1 MEVSGEAARRMHAAE
16 RLQRC
21 WRRYQTH
28 TRRRAESAE
37 AAAKAVREEHEWLAE
52 ARKRADAVARKSKAA
67 RAKGEARAKVDSCA
81 KAEEAKGAGT
91 VAEASLWS
99 RIMELEQARDTAEA
113 SEAEAREAAA
123 RALEERDEMEVGWA
137 GAAAALVVQACAP
150 WAAELD
156 REGREGSTE
165 REVTEVGAAV
175 VVSGRT
181 EKAGKATVVAP
192 RRTGGR
198 QASKARLRRQ
208 AADNGTDVMDW
219 MRIREHQRQLAEV
232 VGGGDAWPAI
242 LEQRLEA
249 ARSQWASL
257 QDASCCGGDAVRSYM
272 RSTQAQAR
280 LTSEEAM

>member
-1 MEVSGEAARRMHAAE
+1 
-16 RLQRC
+16 
-21 WRRYQTH
+21 
-28 TRRRAESAE
+28 
-37 AAAKAVREEHEWLAE
+37 
-52 ARKRADAVARKSKAA
+52 VARKSKAA

-198 QASKARLRRQ
+198 QA
-208 AADNGTDVMDW
+208 G
-219 MRIREHQRQLAEV
+219 
-232 VGGGDAWPAI
+232 
-242 LEQRLEA
+242 
-249 ARSQWASL
+249 
-257 QDASCCGGDAVRSYM
+257 
-272 RSTQAQAR
+272 
-280 LTSEEAM
+280 